1 VVSLKKTVVIVLI
14 VIVGLAAFTM
24 VRDSIIK
31 SVIASVATNIT
42 GAPVHIGGFSLGVI
56 KQSVKITNFRMYN
69 PQGFPREILVDI
81 PKLGVSLNLAAL
93 AKGKIHLRQLD
104 FELKELA
111 LTKNKEGKLN
121 VDSLKVAET
130 GEKPKEEKAKKPA
143 KQMAIQID
151 VVNLNIGRVI
161 NTDYSVGEPPV
172 VKVYDVNIKKT
183 YKDITSAQQL
193 AALIIS
199 EPLKAAGIQGLQIY
213 AATLIAGVAVLP
225 VAAVFT
231 LAGKD
236 YAEHDFNAHWQKAY
250 EAGLKALQNSGS
262 VKKEDSVAGVI
273 NAEVSGSQATLKL
286 KNISEG
292 KTRITVSARKF
303 MLPQPEIAAGVMY
316 KITEELK

>member
-1 VVSLKKTVVIVLI
+1 MKKILVIVLI
-14 VIVGLAAFTM
+14 VIIGLVALSI
-24 VRDSIIK
+24 VRDSILK
-31 SVIASVATNIT
+31 TVIASVASNIT

-69 PQGFPREILVDI
+69 PKGFPKEILVDI
-81 PKLGVSLNLAAL
+81 PKLGVTLDLLAL
-93 AKGKIHLRQLD
+93 AKGKIHLKALD

-121 VDSLKVAET
+121 VDSLKVVEAGKE
-130 GEKPKEEKAKKPA
+130 PKEEKAKKPA
-143 KQMAIQID
+143 KQMAMQMD

-161 NTDYSVGEPPV
+161 NTDYSAGEPPV
-172 VKVYDVNIKKT
+172 VKVYDINIKKT
-183 YKDITSAQQL
+183 YKNITSAQQL
-193 AALIIS
+193 AALIIA

-213 AATLIAGVAVLP
+213 AVTLITGVAALP

-236 YAEHDFNAHWQKAY
+236 YAEQDFNAPWQQAY
-250 EAGLKALQNSGS
+250 EAGLKALQNSGT
-262 VKKEDSVAGVI
+262 VKKEDSLGGVI
-273 NAEVSGSQATLKL
+273 SAEVGGSQVTLKL
-286 KNISEG
+286 KKIDEG
-292 KTRITVSARKF
+292 KTQIIVSARKF

>member
-1 VVSLKKTVVIVLI
+1 VIALKKAVVIVLI
-14 VIVGLAAFTM
+14 VIVGLVAFTI

-56 KQSVKITNFRMYN
+56 KQSVKITDFRMYN
-69 PQGFPREILVDI
+69 PKGFPREILVDI
-81 PKLGVSLNLAAL
+81 PKLGVSLNLADL
-93 AKGKIHLRQLD
+93 TKGKIHLKVLD
-104 FELKELA
+104 FDLKELA

-121 VDSLKVAET
+121 VDSLKVVET

-151 VVNLNIGRVI
+151 LVNLNIGRVI
-161 NTDYSVGEPPV
+161 NTDYSAGEPPV

-213 AATLIAGVAVLP
+213 AATLIAGVAALP

-236 YAEHDFNAHWQKAY
+236 YAEHDFNAPWQQAY
-250 EAGLKALQNSGS
+250 EVGLKALQNSGT
-262 VKKEDSVAGVI
+262 VKKEDSITGVI
-273 NAEVSGSQATLKL
+273 SAEVNGSQVALKL
-286 KNISEG
+286 KKISEG
-292 KTRITVSARKF
+292 KTKITVSARKF

-316 KITEELK
+316 KIAEEIK

>member
-1 VVSLKKTVVIVLI
+1 VVALKKKVIIVLI
-14 VIVGLAAFTM
+14 VIIGLVAFTI

-42 GAPVHIGGFSLGVI
+42 GAPVHVGGFSLGVI

-69 PQGFPREILVDI
+69 PKGFPQEILVDI
-81 PKLGVSLNLAAL
+81 PKLEVSLNLAAL
-93 AKGKIHLRQLD
+93 AKGKIHLKVLD

-121 VDSLKVAET
+121 VDSLKVANA

-143 KQMAIQID
+143 KQIAIQID
-151 VVNLNIGRVI
+151 LVNFNIGRVI
-161 NTDYSVGEPPV
+161 NTDYSMGEPPV
-172 VKVYDVNIKKT
+172 VKVYDINIKKT

-193 AALIIS
+193 IALIIS

-213 AATLIAGVAVLP
+213 AATLITGVAALP

-236 YAEHDFNAHWQKAY
+236 YAEHDFNASWKEAY
-250 EAGLKALQNSGS
+250 EAGLKALQSAGT
-262 VKKEDSVAGVI
+262 VKKEDSAAGVI

-286 KNISEG
+286 KKISEG
-292 KTRITVSARKF
+292 KTQITVSARKF
-303 MLPQPEIAAGVMY
+303 MLPQSEIAAGVMY